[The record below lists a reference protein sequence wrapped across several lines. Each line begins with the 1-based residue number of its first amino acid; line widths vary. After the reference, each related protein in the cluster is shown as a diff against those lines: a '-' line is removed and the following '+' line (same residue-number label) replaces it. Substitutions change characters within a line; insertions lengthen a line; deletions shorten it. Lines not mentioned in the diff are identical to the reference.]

1 MPGSAA
7 IVADPTVPV
16 DAELLD
22 AAGEGLELV
31 ANFAVGYDNIDL
43 AACAERG
50 VTVTNTP
57 DVLTDAT
64 AELALGLT
72 LAAARQ
78 IPDAIQSLRAGEWT
92 GWDPTDYRGIEL
104 SGATFGVIGLGRIGR
119 RYAELVRGFGGRLLY
134 SSRSSKPEAEAK
146 LGAERVELEQLLRES
161 DVVSIHAAAT
171 ADNHHLIDAEALA
184 LMKESALLVN
194 TARGTLVD
202 SDALAEALRAGRIA
216 AAGLDVMEGEPE
228 IPESLLS
235 APRLVLTPHIGS
247 ATYRTRDAMAE
258 LVAHNVIAVLDGKAP
273 LTPVT
278 A

>member
-7 IVADPTVPV
+7 IIADPTVPV

-119 RYAELVRGFGGRLLY
+119 RYAELVSGFGGRLLY
-134 SSRSSKPEAEAK
+134 SSRSSKPGAEAK

-184 LMKESALLVN
+184 LMKQNALLVN
-194 TARGTLVD
+194 TARGTLVN
-202 SDALAEALRAGRIA
+202 SDALAEALCEGRIA

-258 LVAHNVIAVLDGKAP
+258 LVAHNVIAVLDGKTP